1 MTSNYYGDVYK
12 VRPSLPRPNRV
23 LAIGAHFDDVEFGSG
38 ATLSKWSKA
47 GTKIEILVMT
57 DGSKGTWDENQDGHA
72 LALIRKEEQLAS
84 AKVIGNDVAVKW
96 LNWIDGELVH
106 SQRTI
111 AQVAAEIRGFK
122 PDVVVSHDPWKR
134 YRLHPDHR
142 NCGQIA
148 IDAVVAARDPHFYK
162 ELGPHHRPNSIL
174 LFEPDQINY
183 VEEVD
188 EVDIEVKVSALLSHR
203 SQHQT
208 SMEDRSGSND
218 LFGMTRAFAR
228 RIGQEFGCSLG
239 EPFHLI
245 DDV

>member
-12 VRPSLPRPNRV
+12 VRSPLPRPNRV

-38 ATLSKWSKA
+38 ATLSKWSKS
-47 GTKIEILVMT
+47 GTQIEILVMT
-57 DGSKGTWDENQDGHA
+57 DGSKGTWDEGQDGHA
-72 LALIRKEEQLAS
+72 LALIRKEEQIAS
-84 AKVIGNDVAVKW
+84 AKVIGEDVQVKW
-96 LNWIDGELVH
+96 LNWIDGELHH

-111 AQVAAEIRGFK
+111 AQVTAEIRAFK
-122 PDVVVSHDPWKR
+122 PDLVVSHDPWKR

-142 NCGQIA
+142 NCGQIV

-162 ELGPHHRPNSIL
+162 ELGPHHRPDAIL

-183 VEEVD
+183 VEEVR
-188 EVDIEVKVSALLSHR
+188 EVDVETKVAALLSHK

-208 SMEDRSGSND
+208 SMEDRSGDED
-218 LFGMTRAFAR
+218 LLTMTFGFASKV
-228 RIGQEFGCSLG
+228 GEEFGYPLG